1 MCCFLFFYPLILCNY
16 IYLCYCYADNSVKIR
31 GGIVDRI
38 VFEDLLGWKN
48 RKEKMPLIL
57 TGARQV
63 GKTWLMKEFGKRYF
77 KNVAYV
83 SFDSNPKIN
92 ETLET
97 TLSPTELLLILQSET
112 KTPITRDT
120 LILFDEIQESPR
132 ALLSLKYFC
141 EDAPEYSVMAAG
153 RPQ

>member
-1 MCCFLFFYPLILCNY
+1 M
-16 IYLCYCYADNSVKIR
+16 
-31 GGIVDRI
+31 DRI
-38 VFEDLLGWKN
+38 IFEKMLEWKN

-63 GKTWLMKEFGKRYF
+63 GKTWLMKEFGKRCF

-97 TLSPTELLLILQSET
+97 TLSPPELLSILQSET
-112 KTPITRDT
+112 NTPITRDT
-120 LILFDEIQESPR
+120 QRF
-132 ALLSLKYFC
+132 
-141 EDAPEYSVMAAG
+141 
-153 RPQ
+153 